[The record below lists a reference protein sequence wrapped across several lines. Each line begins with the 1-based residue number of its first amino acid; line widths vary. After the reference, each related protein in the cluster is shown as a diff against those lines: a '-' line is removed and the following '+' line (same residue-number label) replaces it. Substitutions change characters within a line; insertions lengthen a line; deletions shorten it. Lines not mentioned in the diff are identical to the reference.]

1 MNLAFET
8 MTELFCVVECPTL
21 KNELRFKSRNI
32 CTVRY
37 RIEIATFVGSRMHC
51 TKTEVFH

>member
-1 MNLAFET
+1 MNLASEI
-8 MTELFCVVECPTL
+8 MTELFCVVECPPL

-37 RIEIATFVGSRMHC
+37 RTEIATFVGSRIHC
-51 TKTEVFH
+51 TKTEFFH

>member
-1 MNLAFET
+1 MNLGSEI

-37 RIEIATFVGSRMHC
+37 RTEIATFVGSRIHC
-51 TKTEVFH
+51 TKTEFFH